1 MTRPVRVAILDYDA
15 GNVRSARRGFDA
27 AGADARIT
35 RDPSEAEAADA
46 LVIPGV
52 GHFAS
57 CLAQLQASGLTAVLH
72 AAIEEQRPV
81 FGICVGMQVLYS
93 HSEEGDSQGLGW
105 LPGVVQR
112 FAPGARVPH
121 IGWDVVT
128 PTGHLDATRLLYGIA
143 GERMYF
149 AHSYFGVPHDHT
161 HVVATTTYGGST
173 FPALV
178 TTGSVVGTQFHPE
191 KSGAAGVALLANW
204 LQSLARTSA
213 T

>member
-1 MTRPVRVAILDYDA
+1 MTRPLRVAILDYDA

-35 RDPSEAEAADA
+35 RDPVEAGAADA

-57 CLAQLQASGLTAVLH
+57 CLTQLKASGLTAVLQ
-72 AAIEEQRPV
+72 AAIDEQRPV

-93 HSEEGDSQGLGW
+93 HSEEGDSVGLGL

-112 FAPGARVPH
+112 FKTGTRVPH
-121 IGWDVVT
+121 MGWDVIT
-128 PTGHLDATRLLYGIA
+128 PTAHPDADQLLHGIA

-149 AHSYFGVPHDHT
+149 AHSYFGVPHDNT

-173 FPALV
+173 FPSMVA
-178 TTGSVVGTQFHPE
+178 TGSVVGTQFHPE
-191 KSGAAGVALLANW
+191 KSGAAGVTLLANW
-204 LQSLARTSA
+204 LQSHARTSA
-213 T
+213 A